1 MKEFDAFEN
10 SIKES
15 VGGFADTKPS
25 RMLWIKINA
34 SLLFAFL
41 LRKTSLIVGT
51 LSLATIASFSLIYSN
66 NTTSLNNDNNTIKEL
81 HTNAIN
87 NSKKEP
93 LNKTNNK
100 SLSKIN
106 KPSKTIETSKMPK
119 TNNTSIIT
127 YNTKN
132 TKDNI
137 AHRNHDN
144 KNQNSS
150 AIALISKPL
159 NTNNPRLKRLSKTT
173 SISNN
178 NSNIINTTYAVNTQK
193 NSPKKTENNNL
204 TNESITNDIQK
215 SNLISLNYQ
224 VLSMPLIS
232 STNKYSTKSLMQ
244 NPVYKV
250 TTNQGRKIYS
260 DYEIFMGPNLNY
272 SKFGLNPNNI
282 SDKELN
288 KSSLLPSYHFGGN
301 YNLYYKNWLIRSGL
315 NYSTINEQINYTT
328 TTLNIDSRTYFYT
341 ITSNTYTWDTTG
353 WNTNVGGVLDSIPIV
368 SLGVHQSSNQNSVT
382 ISDSTITTQKLQYKN
397 SYTSINIPLLIGRR
411 FNFDRFIFDI
421 ATGISWSHITKFETH
436 ILDPINGEV
445 IIANQDN
452 STIKKDVF
460 NGVLSIGAGYRLNG
474 VNTLFIRPELQY
486 NFNSIFDKSNFNN
499 YKVLQMRLSIGL
511 RYSIR

>member
-15 VGGFADTKPS
+15 IGGFADTKPS
-25 RMLWIKINA
+25 RMLWVKINA

-66 NTTSLNNDNNTIKEL
+66 NTTSLNNNNAIKEL
-81 HTNAIN
+81 HTKTIN
-87 NSKKEP
+87 NSNNKTISNTNNKDLSEITKP
-93 LNKTNNK
+93 SENIDKSEISNRNNTSITTIKTNNTKNNIAQINHNNK
-100 SLSKIN
+100 SQNSSAVASIN
-106 KPSKTIETSKMPK
+106 KPSN
-119 TNNTSIIT
+119 TNSTSI
-127 YNTKN
+127 KS
-132 TKDNI
+132 I
-137 AHRNHDN
+137 A
-144 KNQNSS
+144 
-150 AIALISKPL
+150 A
-159 NTNNPRLKRLSKTT
+159 TT

-178 NSNIINTTYAVNTQK
+178 NRNRVNTTYAINTQK
-193 NSPKKTENNNL
+193 SSPKKTENNNL
-204 TNESITNDIQK
+204 INESITNDRQN
-215 SNLISLNYQ
+215 SDLIPSNYQ
-224 VLSMPLIS
+224 VLRMSLIR
-232 STNKYSTKSLMQ
+232 STNKYATESLMQ
-244 NPVYKV
+244 NPVYKI
-250 TTNQGRKIYS
+250 TANQGKKVYS

-272 SKFGLNPNNI
+272 SIFELNPNNI

-301 YNLYYKNWLIRSGL
+301 YNLYYKNWIIRSGL

-353 WNTNVGGVLDSIPIV
+353 WNTNVGGALDSIPIV
-368 SLGVHQSSNQNSVT
+368 SLGVQQSSNQNSVT
-382 ISDSTITTQKLQYKN
+382 ISDSTISTQKLQYKN

-411 FNFDRFIFDI
+411 FNFDRFVFDV

-445 IIANQDN
+445 IVANQDN
-452 STIKKDVF
+452 SNIKKDVF
-460 NGVLSIGAGYRLNG
+460 NGVFSIGAGYRLNG
-474 VNTLFIRPELQY
+474 LNTLFIRPELQY

-499 YKVLQMRLSIGL
+499 YKALQMRLSIGL
-511 RYSIR
+511 RYSIK